1 LASRE
6 PWWQL
11 MVSAGPVADPIRR
24 LCVQEGVILCDPV
37 NLPIPVLLQ
46 IASKP
51 ISDQFLDGVKLA
63 EIVRLGERAC
73 EPLQDRW
80 QLQHNGTLNFCA
92 RRWGADDIDDL
103 LWLQNELTGDVL
115 DLYDTYRPGRLE
127 KRMEQLTA
135 QLQMS
140 AYA

>member
-1 LASRE
+1 
-6 PWWQL
+6 
-11 MVSAGPVADPIRR
+11 
-24 LCVQEGVILCDPV
+24 
-37 NLPIPVLLQ
+37 
-46 IASKP
+46 
-51 ISDQFLDGVKLA
+51 
-63 EIVRLGERAC
+63 
-73 EPLQDRW
+73 
-80 QLQHNGTLNFCA
+80 LNFCA